1 MIRTLKHMRRLV
13 RSEKAVAAIEFAI
26 GGPLFILALLGFFD
40 FSWQIYA
47 KAVLEGA
54 VAQAARNAT
63 LERYVDD
70 PSLLDQRVEAQVRNV
85 MKNAEVRFTRA
96 AFDSYEQIGKPE
108 AFTDAGSKNGR
119 YDKGEC
125 FEDINGNGV
134 WDSVSSGRTG
144 NGGADDIV
152 LYTAEM
158 EYQRV
163 MPVWRL
169 LNQPQTVTLSAATI
183 LRNQPYTMGTTLHTV
198 VCS

>member
-1 MIRTLKHMRRLV
+1 MIRILKHLRGLV
-13 RSEKAVAAIEFAI
+13 RNQRGVAAIEFAI
-26 GGPLFILALLGFFD
+26 GGPVFILALLGFFD

-54 VAQAARNAT
+54 VAQAARNST
-63 LERYVDD
+63 LERFIED
-70 PSLLDQRVEAQVRNV
+70 PSSLDQRVKDQVLNV
-85 MKNAEVRFTRA
+85 MKNANVQFSRA

-125 FEDINGNGV
+125 FEDLNGNGV

-144 NGGADDIV
+144 NGAADDIV

-169 LNQPQTVTLSAATI
+169 LNQPQTVKLSASTI
-183 LRNQPYTMGTTLHTV
+183 LRNQPYTMGQSLHTV
-198 VCS
+198 VCT